1 MTSYSFSTASAA
13 LMDTALENP
22 KGSTATGATGAG
34 NGPYSGTHIY
44 RHDSAIAS
52 GPYYSGS
59 PSQPP
64 QHQPSTQRSMMESHA
79 TNNTKNS
86 IDAQA
91 SLAGAL
97 SSVDTHGVGGN
108 ALADYLFKQQVM
120 SISTHQDGLAK
131 STGRQQ
137 QQQTSTDISSMVAA
151 VAAATAAS
159 STTSSLAYAQRQYS
173 YDAKPLG
180 RNTIATGNTQSPS
193 ASAAGLPGTA
203 MIVST
208 TPLTDVSNTTAHSS
222 ASLTDSLPTFL
233 SSLPMQ
239 ESVGSPRYSSIVAR
253 MPAMQSS
260 ATTINN
266 SSYENSG
273 IGDGASGEYNV
284 ANCKE
289 TPSNGLLAAAAA
301 AAASVVRSAGGTEAD
316 SAVHSSIPGSNV
328 ASLNVSS
335 NINQQ
340 QYSNY
345 PRHSYSGASHGL
357 HHQQQEHSAYT
368 VDGLPFSHMSSSTA
382 TLAPSLSEQSAADI
396 SGAAVAAALVNGNS
410 NSAMTAGINGSVSV
424 NPPDLN
430 SYSISAFS
438 RPLGQPNNTTSVF
451 LGNESG
457 GSGYAS
463 NGGSTNTPGLVGSI
477 SNVSQI
483 PGVCPPTQQQQQQL
497 QSHYYQQQQAQQQQ
511 SYSDY
516 SSYYRSSS
524 TALGVGTAVANA
536 SAAGTSPISGTGIG
550 NSSIGASS
558 IGGSTQLSA
567 AAAAAAAAAMGSAYY
582 TPTTY
587 QQYMRTGIGAP
598 GAASAAYSY
607 YYSQPSSR
615 YLPYAAYPP
624 VRHFVSPARPFKCET
639 CEQSF
644 SRNHDLKRH
653 VKIHSGIKP
662 HKCLKCGKSFGRSDA
677 LKRHSLVKRCRSS
690 TTSATTTSSSA
701 SNSRAAGISS
711 SQRHHA
717 HVNSLQHHDTSMAR
731 ALHPQS
737 VGSAAITNV
746 AGDSR
751 LAPVSALFGQNAAT
765 SMATTS
771 GSIVSNM
778 LTSSTNSI

>member
-22 KGSTATGATGAG
+22 KGSSATGAAGAG
-34 NGPYSGTHIY
+34 NAPYGGTHIY

-52 GPYYSGS
+52 GPYYNGS
-59 PSQPP
+59 PGQPP
-64 QHQPSTQRSMMESHA
+64 QQQQQSSAQRSMVESHA
-79 TNNTKNS
+79 TNTTKNS
-86 IDAQA
+86 INAQA

-97 SSVDTHGVGGN
+97 SSVDTHSVGSN

-120 SISTHQDGLAK
+120 SIGTHQDGSAK
-131 STGRQQ
+131 DTERQQ

-159 STTSSLAYAQRQYS
+159 STTSSLAYAQRQYG

-180 RNTIATGNTQSPS
+180 HNTVLTGNAQSPS

-203 MIVST
+203 LIMST
-208 TPLTDVSNTTAHSS
+208 TPPTDASTATAAHSS
-222 ASLTDSLPTFL
+222 AGLTDPLPTFL

-239 ESVGSPRYSSIVAR
+239 ESIGSPRYSTIAAK
-253 MPAMQSS
+253 MPAAQCS
-260 ATTINN
+260 ATSINN
-266 SSYENSG
+266 TSYESSG
-273 IGDGASGEYNV
+273 VGDGANGEYSVSNRR
-284 ANCKE
+284 E
-289 TPSNGLLAAAAA
+289 TPSNGILAAAAA
-301 AAASVVRSAGGTEAD
+301 AAASVVRGTSGTEPDGAL
-316 SAVHSSIPGSNV
+316 HSSISGSNV
-328 ASLNVSS
+328 ASLDTSS
-335 NINQQ
+335 GVNQQ
-340 QYSNY
+340 QYSSY
-345 PRHSYSGASHGL
+345 SRHPYSGASHGL
-357 HHQQQEHSAYT
+357 HQQQQQENSAYT
-368 VDGLPFSHMSSSTA
+368 VDGLTFSHMSSSTA

-396 SGAAVAAALVNGNS
+396 SGAAVAAALANGDS
-410 NSAMTAGINGSVSV
+410 NSAVASGIGSSTNT

-438 RPLGQPNNTTSVF
+438 RPLGQSNSTTSVF
-451 LGNESG
+451 LGNETS

-477 SNVSQI
+477 S
-483 PGVCPPTQQQQQQL
+483 GVCPPSQQQQQQL
-497 QSHYYQQQQAQQQQ
+497 QSHYYQQQQPQQQR
-511 SYSDY
+511 SYGDY
-516 SSYYRSSS
+516 SSYYRASS
-524 TALGVGTAVANA
+524 TALGVGTTAANT
-536 SAAGTSPISGTGIG
+536 SAAGASPMSGTGIG
-550 NSSIGASS
+550 NSSVSASNIS
-558 IGGSTQLSA
+558 GSTQLSA

-690 TTSATTTSSSA
+690 TTSATTASSSA
-701 SNSRAAGISS
+701 SGSGAAGTNS
-711 SQRHHA
+711 SQRHHPHA
-717 HVNSLQHHDTSMAR
+717 NVSQHHDSSVAR
-731 ALHPQS
+731 ALHQQS
-737 VGSAAITNV
+737 VGSAALTTV
-746 AGDSR
+746 AGNSR

-765 SMATTS
+765 SMATSS

-778 LTSSTNSI
+778 LASRTNSI